1 MNDTTTR
8 KSKQDRKHQP
18 EWPKPVQPGRAIVR
32 VYRRKTPSGNW
43 AFMVANYVDGK
54 RRFDSYPDEQAAV
67 DAATKLAER
76 IDARDYVAASM
87 TQEQA
92 IEYADSA
99 AALKPYGATVRDATA
114 TVALCLKI
122 VGDLSNMH
130 AACKFYAARY
140 RQVEKKPVAEV
151 VAELLRVKESR
162 GASDRYRADLAS
174 RLNRFARDCSKD
186 CCNVTASDVQAWLDS
201 QKADEGKPLSP
212 QSYKN
217 YRTVLHTLFEF
228 AVARSYAADNPVEAV
243 EKLKVRNGDVEI
255 FTPVEI
261 ARLLEA
267 ARANFP
273 AFVPCLAI
281 GAFAGLRSA
290 ELERLEWSD
299 IDLTARHIV
308 VAASKSKTA
317 SRRIVPIAD
326 NLGEWLRPYAAKQGR
341 VWTGTHYEFYDTQE
355 AVAAATAVEADEE
368 KGIKAQKAVAWKGN
382 ALRHSF
388 ASYRFAQ
395 TGDAGRVAGEC
406 GNSAAVI
413 HRHYRELVK
422 PADAEQ
428 WFNVRPAHAA
438 ANVLPMPATA
448 ASAQA

>member
-1 MNDTTTR
+1 MNSTPSR
-8 KSKQDRKHQP
+8 KQRKARKPAHYTASFGHKQVH
-18 EWPKPVQPGRAIVR
+18 

-43 AFMVANYVDGK
+43 AFMVADTSEVDDKGK
-54 RRFDSYPDEQAAV
+54 IKRQFRCFSDEALATAAA
-67 DAATKLAER
+67 DTLAER
-76 IDARDYVAASM
+76 LSKRESTAMRLSEA
-87 TQEQA
+87 QA
-92 IEYADSA
+92 IEYVSATQDLKPFNVSVRAASA
-99 AALKPYGATVRDATA
+99 AVAECLKLLGDGLASLYAAAKFYRARFKQ
-114 TVALCLKI
+114 TVA
-122 VGDLSNMH
+122 
-130 AACKFYAARY
+130 
-140 RQVEKKPVAEV
+140 KPVADV
-151 VAELLRVKESR
+151 VAELLQVKESR

-174 RLNRFARDCSKD
+174 RLNRFARDCNRD
-186 CCNVTASDVQAWLDS
+186 CCNVTAGDIQAWLDA

-228 AVARSYAADNPVEAV
+228 AVARGYAADNPVESV
-243 EKLKVRNGDVEI
+243 EKLKVRTGDVEI
-255 FTPVEI
+255 FKPAEI

-267 ARANFP
+267 ARAACP
-273 AFVPCLAI
+273 AFLPCLAV

-317 SRRIVPIAD
+317 SRRIVPLAD
-326 NLGEWLRPYAAKQGR
+326 NLAAWLAPYAGRQGK
-341 VWTGTHYEFYDTQE
+341 VWPGTHYEFYDTQQ
-355 AVAAATAVEADEE
+355 AVATATAVEADES
-368 KGIKAQKAVAWKGN
+368 KGIKAQKPVAWKGN

-406 GNSAAVI
+406 GNSASVI

-422 PADAEQ
+422 PADAER
-428 WFNVRPAHAA
+428 WFAVKPESP

-448 ASAQA
+448 NQ